1 MINGTIRVQKDII
14 MFNVYI
20 SNSSVSK
27 YMYTRQKLTELQRE
41 IDESTIILEDFNTL
55 SKMDRH
61 RSKKITFTKIN
72 HIMGHKTQ
80 YKEFKRMHLI

>member
-1 MINGTIRVQKDII
+1 MIKGSILEEDTTIL
-14 MFNVYI
+14 NVCAP
-20 SNSSVSK
+20 NNRPLN
-27 YMYTRQKLTELQRE
+27 YMRQKLTELQRE
-41 IDESTIILEDFNTL
+41 VDESTIVLEDFNIL

-61 RSKKITFTKIN
+61 RSEKITITKIN

>member
-1 MINGTIRVQKDII
+1 MIKGSILEEDTTIL
-14 MFNVYI
+14 NVCAP
-20 SNSSVSK
+20 NNRPLN
-27 YMYTRQKLTELQRE
+27 YMRQKLTELQRE
-41 IDESTIILEDFNTL
+41 VDESTIVLEDFNIL

-61 RSKKITFTKIN
+61 RSEKITFTKIN

>member
-1 MINGTIRVQKDII
+1 MINGTIIVQKDII

-27 YMYTRQKLTELQRE
+27 YMRQKLTELQRE
-41 IDESTIILEDFNTL
+41 VDESTIVLEDFNIL

-61 RSKKITFTKIN
+61 RSEKITFTKIN